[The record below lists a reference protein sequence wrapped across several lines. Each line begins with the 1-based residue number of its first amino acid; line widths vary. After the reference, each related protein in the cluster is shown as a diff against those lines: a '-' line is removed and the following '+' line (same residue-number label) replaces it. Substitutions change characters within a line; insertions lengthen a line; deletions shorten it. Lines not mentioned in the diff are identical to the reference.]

1 LFEFKTRRVQMN
13 GKELTFYYLPHPG
26 AVAVI
31 PVDGDRIA
39 LIRQLRP
46 SIDRTI
52 WEVPAGTLEPGE
64 DPAACAARELAEET
78 GYRAERITPLASF
91 YVAPGYSA
99 EYLHLFKAEGL
110 TPGEPNREVGESIE
124 EVAWFTLEEAA
135 GLIRSGA
142 LADAKSI
149 IAVQSLILDKFE
161 QMRIQS

>member
-1 LFEFKTRRVQMN
+1 MFQFKTRRVQIN
-13 GKELTFYYLPHPG
+13 GQELTFYYLPHPG
-26 AVAVI
+26 AVAVV

-46 SIDRTI
+46 SIDRAI

-78 GYRAERITPLASF
+78 GYRAERITPIASF

-110 TPGEPNREVGESIE
+110 SAGEPRREVGECIE
-124 EVAWFTLEEAA
+124 EVAWFSLEEA
-135 GLIRSGA
+135 GELIRRGE
-142 LADAKSI
+142 LIDAKSI
-149 IAVQSLILDKFE
+149 IAVQSLLLDKI
-161 QMRIQS
+161 RH